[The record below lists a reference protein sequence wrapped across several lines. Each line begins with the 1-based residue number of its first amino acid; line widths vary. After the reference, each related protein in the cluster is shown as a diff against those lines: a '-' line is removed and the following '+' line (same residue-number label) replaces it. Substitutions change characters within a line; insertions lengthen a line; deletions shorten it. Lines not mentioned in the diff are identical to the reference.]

1 MLKKIIAVGLL
12 ATAFSMSANAT
23 LIVDS
28 SVGKYEVS
36 TITGTFED
44 NSALLMS
51 QVWWGNEALAA
62 EFAGLVADA
71 FGLPN
76 GRGIAAPYFL
86 LCDDSCLSV
95 KPSGYYLQGKVM
107 LDIGEDSPAAGA
119 ISIDSPTESFTW
131 AVATAVPEPATLGL
145 LAAGLLGLGF
155 VRKSK
160 RQPV

>member
-36 TITGTFED
+36 TITGTFAD

-71 FGLPN
+71 FGFPN
-76 GRGIAAPYFL
+76 AVLGG
-86 LCDDSCLSV
+86 S
-95 KPSGYYLQGKVM
+95 
-107 LDIGEDSPAAGA
+107 IGEIGRAH
-119 ISIDSPTESFTW
+119 
-131 AVATAVPEPATLGL
+131 V
-145 LAAGLLGLGF
+145 
-155 VRKSK
+155 
-160 RQPV
+160 

>member
-71 FGLPN
+71 FGFPN
-76 GRGIAAPYFL
+76 AAGAGPYFL
-86 LCDDSCLSV
+86 LCDDDCLFGD
-95 KPSGYYLQGKVM
+95 PPGFPLQGLMIV
-107 LDIGEDSPAAGA
+107 DIGEDSPGAGSFG
-119 ISIDSPTESFTW
+119 IESPIESFTW

>member
-86 LCDDSCLSV
+86 LCDDSCLNV

-107 LDIGEDSPAAGA
+107 LDFGEGLEAGDVGLASP
-119 ISIDSPTESFTW
+119 IESFTW

>member
-36 TITGTFED
+36 TITGTFAD

-86 LCDDSCLSV
+86 LCDDSCLNV
-95 KPSGYYLQGKVM
+95 KPLGYDLQGKVM
-107 LDIGEDSPAAGA
+107 LDFGEGLEAGDVGLASP
-119 ISIDSPTESFTW
+119 IESFTW